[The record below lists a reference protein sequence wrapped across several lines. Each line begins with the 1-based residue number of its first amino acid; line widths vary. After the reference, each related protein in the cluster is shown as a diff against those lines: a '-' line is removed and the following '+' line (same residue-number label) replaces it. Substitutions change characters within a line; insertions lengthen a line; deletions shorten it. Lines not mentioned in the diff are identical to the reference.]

1 MENQN
6 KVVVKILRIPQET
19 AEKLETEAGMRG
31 MDFNEFMLDSALY
44 RGCRLTPAVL
54 CKMENILQR
63 CMQSVDN
70 PKIQKWVR
78 KEIDELWGYFM
89 LSEDVD
95 RRGGYMI

>member
-6 KVVVKILRIPQET
+6 KTVIKTLKIPQET

-31 MDFNEFMLDSALY
+31 MDFNEYVLDSALHQA
-44 RGCRLTPAVL
+44 CRLTPEIL

-78 KEIDELWGYFM
+78 KEMTELWGC
-89 LSEDVD
+89 L
-95 RRGGYMI
+95 R